1 MRVLTLRCSQ
11 TQSMYVDDI
20 ELIPQHG
27 CSLEAFA
34 HMLYVPKSHVLTQM
48 AWLSTSQQDRVVTT

>member
-11 TQSMYVDDI
+11 TQSMYVDDF

-34 HMLYVPKSHVLTQM
+34 HMLYVPKSRANTDGVAIHV
-48 AWLSTSQQDRVVTT
+48 QQDRVVTA